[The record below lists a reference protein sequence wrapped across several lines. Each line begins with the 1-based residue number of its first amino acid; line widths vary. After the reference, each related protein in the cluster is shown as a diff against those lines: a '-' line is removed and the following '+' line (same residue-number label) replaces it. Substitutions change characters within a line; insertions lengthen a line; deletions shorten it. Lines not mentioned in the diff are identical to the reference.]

1 MRMINSLTAVA
12 LDSARF
18 VEVIKEREQEVLKQ
32 ARQEMYDFAQA
43 FRPEGRPGENRAQR
57 RARERME
64 PAATQDRGARA
75 SANNPCC

>member
-1 MRMINSLTAVA
+1 MRMINSLTADA

-18 VEVIKEREQEVLKQ
+18 VEAIKDQEQELLKQ
-32 ARQEMYDFAQA
+32 AQREMYDFAQA

-64 PAATQDRGARA
+64 RRA
-75 SANNPCC
+75 EKRAVKVKP

>member
-1 MRMINSLTAVA
+1 MRMINSLTADA

-18 VEVIKEREQEVLKQ
+18 VEAVKAQEQKVLKQ
-32 ARQEMYDFAQA
+32 ARQEMVDLAQA

-64 PAATQDRGARA
+64 RCAEKRAAKVQ
-75 SANNPCC
+75 P